1 MRDVVVKAKAKM
13 GKIPNNDLYFKL
25 ASLDDFD
32 KKVDI
37 LEKANPSINYSRNK
51 VNIEANNFK
60 RRLAELKSIDYFLT
74 GLESDFFN
82 LYFSKYEIL
91 FLQEIIESLVNN
103 NFSKN
108 FLSFKANPLSE
119 NFILEN
125 NMDLESFIKAN
136 QNSKYYRTLLPF
148 LNRNMQ
154 GENLIF
160 LSSNALMKFY
170 YRSLLKLSK
179 KFPAKEQKLVRNF
192 LGEEIN
198 ISNFEMLYRL
208 KTYYDLKDS
217 DVFNYLIP
225 GGNSFNGERLKD
237 LSLLSRDEFLKKMES
252 GKYKRIFANSDH
264 IHKESKKYSLKLYKS
279 EITKEESDI
288 LYVISAMNIVFISGE
303 NIEALMELDD
313 SFTKDERLEYLIV
326 R

>member
-13 GKIPNNDLYFKL
+13 GKIPNNDLYLKL

-37 LEKANPSINYSRNK
+37 LEKAYPSINYSRNK

-237 LSLLSRDEFLKKMES
+237 LSLLSRDEFLKRMES
-252 GKYKRIFANSDH
+252 GKYKRIFANSDY